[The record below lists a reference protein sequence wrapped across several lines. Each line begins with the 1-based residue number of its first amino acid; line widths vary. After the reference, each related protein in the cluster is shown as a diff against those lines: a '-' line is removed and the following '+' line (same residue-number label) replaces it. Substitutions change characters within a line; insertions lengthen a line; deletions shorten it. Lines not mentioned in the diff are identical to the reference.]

1 MSSFNTPD
9 VLQQLYTTLGEHIV
23 QQCLQELQTADGI
36 ARLNLSEHIRPIVSE
51 ELEQSIKPEQTQ
63 ALEENISITQQ
74 MIEVLE
80 GALQDHREEIDALDA
95 ENKNLKQQIE
105 RLQSQVKRLEREN
118 ANFQV
123 SINEI
128 RLSVFDRL
136 DEFDKRLS

>member
-9 VLQQLYTTLGEHIV
+9 VLQQLYTAFGEHIV
-23 QQCLQELQTADGI
+23 QQCLQELQTPDGI
-36 ARLNLSEHIRPIVSE
+36 ARLHLSTHIRPIVSE
-51 ELEQSIKPEQTQ
+51 ALEQSIKPEQTQ

-80 GALQDHREEIDALDA
+80 GALQDHREEIDALDV
-95 ENKNLKQQIE
+95 ENKNLKQQVE